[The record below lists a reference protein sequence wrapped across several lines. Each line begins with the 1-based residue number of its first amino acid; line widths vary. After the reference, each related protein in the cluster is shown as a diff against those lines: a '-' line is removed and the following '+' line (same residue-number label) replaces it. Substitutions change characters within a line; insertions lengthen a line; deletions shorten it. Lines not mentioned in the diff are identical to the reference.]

1 MTEELV
7 VGMRYNV
14 KWRDNK
20 PHPGE
25 IVDIRPWRGTETSS
39 SSSKK
44 ASASKSPFDMEYYIH
59 YPGFDRRL
67 DEWVGLDRIEWKAGP
82 IGKASSDSDS
92 MGTASSLNHKHAFG
106 GAVSQK
112 SLDLK
117 RKRTGTVDL
126 SADKEVQLAEK
137 NAAIAR
143 LEKEAEEITK
153 VKNIPKIVM
162 GKFEVNTWYYSP
174 YPEEYYGAEMY
185 VCEFCLKYMKEKSTL
200 VRHTAK
206 CTRCEPP
213 GKLIYKEEKVA
224 MFELDGVDHKI
235 YCQNLCLLSKLF
247 LDHKTLYYDVDPFMF
262 YVLCEVSP
270 IGYHIVGYF
279 SKEKQSTDN
288 NLACILTFPQY
299 QRKGYGKLLISISY
313 ELTKREGTTGS
324 PEKPLSDLGKISYR
338 SYWAYVI
345 GEALLATY
353 NDAKISVTGIQKMT
367 GIKYDDVLSTL
378 HAMGLLK
385 AWKGQHLISVTK
397 EFLDDQ
403 KKRGLKMR
411 LCDPGCLTWEPP
423 IKTDSDKDHGK
434 ASRGGNSGARL

>member
-1 MTEELV
+1 M
-7 VGMRYNV
+7 
-14 KWRDNK
+14 
-20 PHPGE
+20 
-25 IVDIRPWRGTETSS
+25 
-39 SSSKK
+39 
-44 ASASKSPFDMEYYIH
+44 
-59 YPGFDRRL
+59 
-67 DEWVGLDRIEWKAGP
+67 
-82 IGKASSDSDS
+82 
-92 MGTASSLNHKHAFG
+92 
-106 GAVSQK
+106 
-112 SLDLK
+112 
-117 RKRTGTVDL
+117 
-126 SADKEVQLAEK
+126 EK
-137 NAAIAR
+137 NAAIAQ

-162 GKFEVNTWYYSP
+162 GKYEVNTWYYSP
-174 YPEEYYGAEMY
+174 YPEEYYGEEMY
-185 VCEFCLKYMKEKSTL
+185 VCEFCLKYMKEKNTL
-200 VRHTAK
+200 VRHAAK

-224 MFELDGVDHKI
+224 MFEVDGMDHKI

-262 YVLCEVSP
+262 YVLCEVTSL
-270 IGYHIVGYF
+270 GYHIVGYF
-279 SKEKQSTDN
+279 SKEKQSQEN
-288 NLACILTFPQY
+288 NLACILTFPQH

-353 NDAKISVTGIQKMT
+353 NDAKITVTGIQRMT

-397 EFLDDQ
+397 EFLDGQ

-411 LCDPGCLTWEPP
+411 LCDPRCLTWEPP
-423 IKTDSDKDHGK
+423 IKTDADKDNGK
-434 ASRGGNSGARL
+434 AGRGPGRL